1 MGDINLAFGYEWREE
16 KYTMYEGQKEAWMPG
31 PWAMVHL
38 LVDPETGSNYTA
50 PGVGANGMQGTSPA
64 EAGVFK
70 RDNTAFYADVEYD
83 MDDLLVQAAFRSEN
97 FSILEAHQ
105 IIRLLEDIL

>member
-1 MGDINLAFGYEWREE
+1 MEIYSKKKQTGTLILHIQWVILILHLVTSGVK

-83 MDDLLVQAAFRSEN
+83 MDDLLVRFP
-97 FSILEAHQ
+97 F
-105 IIRLLEDIL
+105 

>member
-64 EAGVFK
+64 EQVSL
-70 RDNTAFYADVEYD
+70 RET
-83 MDDLLVQAAFRSEN
+83 
-97 FSILEAHQ
+97 ILHFM
-105 IIRLLEDIL
+105 LM